1 MEKHR
6 QFLKTNI
13 PGPKSKR
20 LIKLREKYVP
30 RGVFNTVPA
39 FIDKA
44 KDALITDIDGNTFID
59 FASGLAS
66 VNVGYSRKEIV
77 EALGEQIEKYLHTC
91 FHVFMYEP
99 YVLLAEKLA
108 EITPGK
114 FPKKTILVNSGA
126 EAVENAIKVSRHF
139 TRRKSIVTFEHA
151 FHGRTLLGMTL
162 TSKIRYYK
170 LGFGPFAP
178 EVYRLPYGYCY
189 RCPFNVDSHECCL
202 ACIDNFTSFFKT
214 HVDPE
219 EVAAIIVE
227 PVTGEGG
234 FIVPPPEFLPEIA
247 RVCKD
252 HGIVFI
258 VDEVQTGFGRTG
270 EMFAVNHYNLEPD
283 LIVMGKSIA
292 AGLPLGA
299 VTGRAEILD
308 SSEVGSL
315 GGTFGGNPLSCVAS
329 LKVIEIIQA
338 SGFMA
343 HARKVGNII
352 NKRLREMRAKY
363 PIIGDARGMG
373 AMSAIELVNDR
384 ETKEPAKEAT
394 SEVIKFCFE
403 NGLVIMK
410 AGVYDNVVRLLVP
423 LIITEELLKSGL
435 DILEN
440 AVRSVDKR
448 YSNRKTPRIKKT
460 RLV

>member
-1 MEKHR
+1 MDEHGG
-6 QFLKTNI
+6 FLKTPI

-39 FIDKA
+39 FIKQA

-66 VNVGYSRKEIV
+66 VNVGYSREEIV
-77 EALGEQIEKYLHTC
+77 EPLREQVEKYLHTC

-99 YVLLAEKLA
+99 YVRLAERLA

-126 EAVENAIKVSRHF
+126 EAVENAIKVSRYF
-139 TRRKSIVTFEHA
+139 TKRKSIVTFEHA

-189 RCPFNVDSHECCL
+189 RCPFNENSHKCCL

-214 HVDPE
+214 HIDPE

-234 FIVPPPEFLPEIA
+234 FIVPPPEFLPEIG
-247 RVCKD
+247 RVCKQ

-283 LIVMGKSIA
+283 LLVMGKSIA

-299 VTGRAEILD
+299 VTGRAEILE
-308 SSEVGSL
+308 SPEVGSL
-315 GGTFGGNPLSCVAS
+315 GGTFGGNPLSCIAS
-329 LKVIEIIQA
+329 LKVIEIMQEK
-338 SGFMA
+338 GFIE
-343 HARKVGNII
+343 HARKIGNLI
-352 NKRLREMRAKY
+352 NKRLKEMQGKY
-363 PIIGDARGMG
+363 YVIGDARGMG
-373 AMSAIELVNDR
+373 AMAAIELVKDR
-384 ETKEPAKEAT
+384 ESKEPAKQET
-394 SEVIKFCFE
+394 SDIIKFCVE

-410 AGVYDNVVRLLVP
+410 AGAYDNVVRLLVP
-423 LIITEELLKSGL
+423 LVITEELLIRGL
-435 DILEN
+435 SILEN
-440 AVRSVDKR
+440 AVKKVNKR
-448 YSNRKTPRIKKT
+448 YSSKK
-460 RLV
+460 RV

>member
-1 MEKHR
+1 MDKHTE
-6 QFLKTNI
+6 FLKTNI

-66 VNVGYSRKEIV
+66 VNVGYSREEIV
-77 EALGEQIEKYLHTC
+77 EPLGKQIEKYLHTC

-99 YVLLAEKLA
+99 YVRLAEKLA
-108 EITPGK
+108 HITPGN
-114 FPKKTILVNSGA
+114 FSKKTILVNSGA
-126 EAVENAIKVSRHF
+126 EAVENAIKAARYF
-139 TRRKSIVTFEHA
+139 TKRKSIITFEHA

-189 RCPFNVDSHECCL
+189 RCPFNVDSHKCCL
-202 ACIDNFTSFFKT
+202 ACIDNFGSFFKT
-214 HVDPE
+214 QVDPE

-247 RVCKD
+247 RVCKEY
-252 HGIVFI
+252 GIVFI

-283 LIVMGKSIA
+283 LLVMGKSIA

-299 VTGRAEILD
+299 VTGRAEILE
-308 SSEVGSL
+308 SPEVGSL

-329 LKVIEIIQA
+329 LKVIEIMQQP
-338 SGFMA
+338 GFME
-343 HARKVGNII
+343 HARKIGNLI
-352 NKRLREMRAKY
+352 NKTLKEMQRKY
-363 PIIGDARGMG
+363 YIVGDARGMG
-373 AMSAIELVNDR
+373 AMAAIELVKDR

-394 SEVIKFCFE
+394 SGVIKFCFE

-423 LIITEELLKSGL
+423 LIITEELLKRGL

-440 AVRSVDKR
+440 AVRNVHKR
-448 YSNRKTPRIKKT
+448 Y
-460 RLV
+460 

>member
-1 MEKHR
+1 MDEHGG
-6 QFLKTNI
+6 FLKTTI

-39 FIDKA
+39 FIKQA

-66 VNVGYSRKEIV
+66 VNVGYSREEIV
-77 EALGEQIEKYLHTC
+77 EPLREQVEKYLHTC

-99 YVLLAEKLA
+99 YVRLAERLA

-126 EAVENAIKVSRHF
+126 EAVENAIKVSRYF
-139 TRRKSIVTFEHA
+139 TKRKSIVTFEHA

-189 RCPFNVDSHECCL
+189 RCPFNENSHKCCL

-214 HVDPE
+214 HIDPE

-234 FIVPPPEFLPEIA
+234 FIVPPPEFLPEIG
-247 RVCKD
+247 RVCKQ

-283 LIVMGKSIA
+283 LLVMGKSIA

-299 VTGRAEILD
+299 VTGRAEILE
-308 SSEVGSL
+308 SPEVGSL
-315 GGTFGGNPLSCVAS
+315 GGTFGGNPLSCIAS
-329 LKVIEIIQA
+329 LKVIEIMQEK
-338 SGFMA
+338 GFIE
-343 HARKVGNII
+343 HARKIGNLI
-352 NKRLREMRAKY
+352 NKRLKEMQGKY
-363 PIIGDARGMG
+363 YVIGDARGMG
-373 AMSAIELVNDR
+373 AMAAIELVKDR
-384 ETKEPAKEAT
+384 ESKEPAKQET
-394 SEVIKFCFE
+394 SDIIKFCVE

-410 AGVYDNVVRLLVP
+410 AGAYDNVVRLLVP
-423 LIITEELLKSGL
+423 LVITEELLIRGL
-435 DILEN
+435 SILEN
-440 AVRSVDKR
+440 AVKKVNKR
-448 YSNRKTPRIKKT
+448 YSSKK
-460 RLV
+460 RV

>member
-1 MEKHR
+1 MDEKMGL
-6 QFLKTNI
+6 LKTSI
-13 PGPKSKR
+13 PGPRSKR

-39 FIDKA
+39 FIKHA

-66 VNVGYSRKEIV
+66 VNVGYSREEII
-77 EALGEQIEKYLHTC
+77 APLGEQIEKYLHTC

-99 YVLLAEKLA
+99 YVRLAEKLA
-108 EITPGK
+108 EITPGN

-126 EAVENAIKVSRHF
+126 EAVENAIKVARYF
-139 TRRKSIVTFEHA
+139 TKRKAVITFEHA

-162 TSKIRYYK
+162 TSKSRYYK

-189 RCPFNVDSHECCL
+189 RCPFNENSEKCCL

-214 HVDPE
+214 HIDPE

-234 FIVPPPEFLPEIA
+234 FIVPPPEFLPEIG
-247 RVCKD
+247 RVCKH
-252 HGIVFI
+252 HGIIFI

-270 EMFAVNHYNLEPD
+270 EMFAVNHYDLEPD
-283 LIVMGKSIA
+283 LLVMGKSIA

-299 VTGRAEILD
+299 VTGRAEILE

-315 GGTFGGNPLSCVAS
+315 GGTFGGNPLSCIAS
-329 LKVIEIIQA
+329 LKVIEIMQKP
-338 SGFMA
+338 GFMQ
-343 HARKVGNII
+343 HARKIGQLIK
-352 NKRLREMRAKY
+352 KRLKDMQEKY
-363 PIIGDARGMG
+363 YVIGDARGMG
-373 AMSAIELVNDR
+373 AMAAVELVKDR
-384 ETKEPAKEAT
+384 KTKEPAKQET
-394 SEVIKFCFE
+394 SDIIKFCFE

-410 AGVYDNVVRLLVP
+410 AGAYDNVVRLLVP
-423 LIITEELLKSGL
+423 LIITEDLLTIGL
-435 DILEN
+435 SILEK
-440 AVRSVDKR
+440 AVRTVNKR
-448 YSNRKTPRIKKT
+448 YASKK
-460 RLV
+460 RL

>member
-1 MEKHR
+1 MDEHKG
-6 QFLKTNI
+6 FLKTSI

-39 FIDKA
+39 FIEHA

-66 VNVGYSRKEIV
+66 VNVGYSRAEIV
-77 EALGEQIEKYLHTC
+77 EPLGEQIEKYLHTC

-99 YVLLAEKLA
+99 YVRLAEKLA
-108 EITPGK
+108 EITPGN

-126 EAVENAIKVSRHF
+126 EAVENAVKVARYF
-139 TRRKSIVTFEHA
+139 TKRKSIITFEHA

-189 RCPFNVDSHECCL
+189 RCPFNENSHKCCL
-202 ACIDNFTSFFKT
+202 ACIDNFAGFFKT
-214 HVDPE
+214 HIDPD

-247 RVCKD
+247 RVCKQ
-252 HGIVFI
+252 HSIIFI

-283 LIVMGKSIA
+283 LLVMGKSIA

-299 VTGRAEILD
+299 VTGRAEILE

-315 GGTFGGNPLSCVAS
+315 GGTFGGNPLSCIAS
-329 LKVIEIIQA
+329 LKVIEIMQEP
-338 SGFMA
+338 GFME
-343 HARKVGNII
+343 HARKIGYLII
-352 NKRLREMRAKY
+352 KRLKEMQGKY
-363 PIIGDARGMG
+363 YVIGDARGMG
-373 AMSAIELVNDR
+373 AMAAIELVKDR
-384 ETKEPAKEAT
+384 KTKEPAKQET
-394 SEVIKFCFE
+394 SDIIKFCAQ

-410 AGVYDNVVRLLVP
+410 AGAYDNVVRLLVP
-423 LIITEELLKSGL
+423 LIITEDLLIKGL
-435 DILEN
+435 SILEN
-440 AVRSVDKR
+440 AVKAVNKR
-448 YSNRKTPRIKKT
+448 YASKK
-460 RLV
+460 RA